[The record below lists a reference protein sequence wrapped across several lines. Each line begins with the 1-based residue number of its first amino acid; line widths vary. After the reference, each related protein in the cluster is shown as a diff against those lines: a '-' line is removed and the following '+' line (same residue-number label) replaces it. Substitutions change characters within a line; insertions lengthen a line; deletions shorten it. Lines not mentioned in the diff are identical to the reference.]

1 MQLKEQVKQDLIS
14 SLKAGDSLRSLTLRM
29 LLAAMVNKEKEGKG
43 EVTEDQL
50 LQVVA
55 AEAKKRREAAEAFLK
70 GGRSEQ
76 ASKEQEEL
84 KVLLGYLPEQLSE
97 QEIRDL
103 AQEAVATTGAS
114 SIKDMGKV
122 MAHLAPQ
129 TKGRADGAKVSFVVK
144 ELLS

>member
-50 LQVVA
+50 LEVVA
-55 AEAKKRREAAEAFLK
+55 AEAKKRREAAEAFAK

-76 ASKEQEEL
+76 ALKEQEEL
-84 KVLLGYLPEQLSE
+84 KVLLYYLPEQLSE

-103 AQEAVATTGAS
+103 VKEAVAKTGAS

-129 TKGRADGAKVSFVVK
+129 TKGRADGGKVSFVVK